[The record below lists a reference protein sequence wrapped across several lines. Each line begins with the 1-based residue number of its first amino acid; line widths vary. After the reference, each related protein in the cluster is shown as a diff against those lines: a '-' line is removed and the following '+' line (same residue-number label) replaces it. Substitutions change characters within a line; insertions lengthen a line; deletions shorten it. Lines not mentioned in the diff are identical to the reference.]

1 MSYYLENNSYYEN
14 NGNSLINEYSKH
26 LFTSIY
32 IDTIEIIDDFNHSI
46 SENNNIIKN
55 INFLPDIL
63 KLDNF
68 LKTREKSANIEIY
81 KNTKTYQIF
90 ILLIKLQ
97 IRLIMKKLIK
107 H

>member
-1 MSYYLENNSYYEN
+1 MSYYLENNTYYEN
-14 NGNSLINEYSKH
+14 RNSLINEYSKQ
-26 LFTSIY
+26 LFPPTY

-55 INFLPDIL
+55 IDFLPDIL

-81 KNTKTYQIF
+81 KNTKTCQIF
-90 ILLIKLQ
+90 ILLIKL
-97 IRLIMKKLIK
+97 
-107 H
+107 